1 MFCYFF
7 CFAYIFG
14 CREALEDNVFRMS
27 LFEIRLES
35 YHLKISLNL
44 VWILEL
50 VQSITK
56 YISEQLRRI
65 EDPSKFLLNVNEII
79 GLKKYPQVFNAAP

>member
-1 MFCYFF
+1 
-7 CFAYIFG
+7 
-14 CREALEDNVFRMS
+14 MS

>member
-1 MFCYFF
+1 MYNN
-7 CFAYIFG
+7 
-14 CREALEDNVFRMS
+14 LSDNVFRMS

-65 EDPSKFLLNVNEII
+65 EDPSKSLLNVNEII